1 LRFLWII
8 LVAKTPMKKLYLL
21 PILSVSLVSC
31 FTYQYMTVNS
41 TDTVKNKQ
49 NEFVVEND
57 SFRLVYNFRGLDVPI
72 NIRVENKLQQPITI
86 DWRQSALIV
95 NDRAISY
102 VATTVPI
109 TGYYNG
115 SSFQWN
121 PGYGAA
127 IGSTPGTSNYT
138 SSGGNVSATAVLPS
152 QMDFIPPKAYITKNP
167 MGVTNRF
174 YTIPEGDFHKES
186 VLLFD
191 GTTRK
196 VNMATYTKDNSPL
209 QFKSYITVLLGDVNA
224 PDKKVTYE
232 HSFYIEEFIR
242 AGMAP
247 EYFQF
252 TNNQEGNRAYV
263 RETSGF
269 ANVGWG
275 IVAGAAI
282 ITSAALSSQQG
293 YYHPAK

>member
-1 LRFLWII
+1 
-8 LVAKTPMKKLYLL
+8 MKKLYLL

-41 TDTVKNKQ
+41 TNTVKNKQ

-102 VATTVPI
+102 VASTVPI
-109 TGYYNG
+109 NG
-115 SSFQWN
+115 SVNGTSFQWSKDF
-121 PGYGAA
+121 A
-127 IGSTPGTSNYT
+127 ST
-138 SSGGNVSATAVLPS
+138 SGNLSATAILPS
-152 QMDFIPPKAYITKNP
+152 QMDFIPPKAYVTKNP
-167 MGVTNRF
+167 LGVTNQF
-174 YTIPEGDFHKES
+174 YSIPEGDFHKVP
-186 VLLFD
+186 VLMFD

-196 VNMATYTKDNSPL
+196 VNMATYTRDNSPL
-209 QFKSYITVLLGDVNA
+209 QFKSYITVLLGDANA

-232 HSFYIEEFIR
+232 HSFYIEEFMEV
-242 AGMAP
+242 GMAP
-247 EYFQF
+247 EYIQF
-252 TNNQEGNRAYV
+252 INNQEGNRAYV
-263 RETSGF
+263 RQTSGF

-275 IVAGAAI
+275 VVAGAAI
-282 ITSAALSSQQG
+282 ITAAAVNTQQG
-293 YYHPAK
+293 YVHPGK